1 MKVIRHDLGD
11 FEKIEILPLADL
23 HLGDIH
29 AEYKKVL
36 EWIEYVKNK
45 PNVFCVLNG
54 DLMDA
59 AITSSIG
66 DTYGASLQPMEQ
78 LRECVKLFEPIKG
91 KTLAVLPGNHENRI
105 WRTDGLDL
113 TEIFCSQLGI
123 AERYSNASAL
133 LFIRFGRIAKAS
145 NHHRP
150 VCYTMYCV
158 HGSGG
163 GKKEGGKI
171 QRLADLANIIDADVY
186 LHSHTHLP
194 AVMKTGY
201 FRVSTA
207 NSSVSK
213 VDKLFVNT
221 SSVLG
226 YGGYGEVQSFKP
238 TSIETPIIV
247 LDGTKHHATA
257 RL

>member
-1 MKVIRHDLGD
+1 
-11 FEKIEILPLADL
+11 
-23 HLGDIH
+23 
-29 AEYKKVL
+29 
-36 EWIEYVKNK
+36 
-45 PNVFCVLNG
+45 
-54 DLMDA
+54 
-59 AITSSIG
+59 
-66 DTYGASLQPMEQ
+66 MEQ
-78 LRECVKLFEPIKG
+78 LRECVKLFEPIAS

-113 TEIFCSQLGI
+113 TEIFCSQLSI
-123 AERYSNASAL
+123 ADRYSSASAL
-133 LFIRFGRIAKAS
+133 LFIRFGRTAKGGT
-145 NHHRP
+145 HHRP

>member
-11 FEKIEILPLADL
+11 FDKIEILPLADL

-54 DLMDA
+54 DLMDTAIINSLGSTYEA
-59 AITSSIG
+59 AIS
-66 DTYGASLQPMEQ
+66 PMEQ
-78 LRECVKLFEPIKG
+78 IKECVKLFEPIKG
-91 KTLAVLPGNHENRI
+91 KVLLIDPGNHER
-105 WRTDGLDL
+105 RAQRATSLDMTL
-113 TEIFCSQLGI
+113 IMATQLGL
-123 AERYSNASAL
+123 ANVYAPESAL

-163 GKKEGGKI
+163 GKKEGGKL